1 MGQEEGCN
9 INKQSLPEVLASN
22 WAMSLQDCL
31 ELQVVESRA
40 LPSDSPAMELKNI
53 ITKSCGAHKV
63 GPLIGSG
70 TALACTECQEGA
82 SSNLALSA
90 EGSPDS
96 DDLNVYTNPFLP
108 NISNLFNEPPTD
120 DPPPPR

>member
-1 MGQEEGCN
+1 MLGAQ
-9 INKQSLPEVLASN
+9 
-22 WAMSLQDCL
+22 
-31 ELQVVESRA
+31 VESRT
-40 LPSDSPAMELKNI
+40 LPFDSPANELQNI
-53 ITKSCGAHKV
+53 ITKSCGAHEV

-96 DDLNVYTNPFLP
+96 DDLNMYNNPFLP
-108 NISNLFNEPPTD
+108 NISNLFNEPPID
-120 DPPPPR
+120 DPPSPNEEEPLW